1 MADPPAHVI
10 FHLKEVKSGP
20 CHSLLHSFIR
30 YGYIFGLTISA
41 KKDKWWYNL
50 KINPNQCQN
59 HLKLIYSS
67 MPKQFHNIGPRSNM
81 IKCIINDANLFFS
94 SIERQNDV
102 DTLDVIEVRRIQK
115 TKSEKQSLND
125 IKNVH

>member
-1 MADPPAHVI
+1 
-10 FHLKEVKSGP
+10 
-20 CHSLLHSFIR
+20 
-30 YGYIFGLTISA
+30 
-41 KKDKWWYNL
+41 
-50 KINPNQCQN
+50 
-59 HLKLIYSS
+59 

-125 IKNVH
+125 IKMSIDIGDHSKGFRVELGSSRNLKFNWKKYRRAQFGKNKNLQKKGPTFFDTDISWSVSA